1 MFFLKNKTFYQLT
14 FALTLTF
21 LYFPTLTSA
30 QVFTENKSIIIAK
43 KKAKTAKKAKTP
55 FDIELLKAVKLK
67 NFDQAKKALEKG
79 ANVDIQDED
88 GNTSLIISTSA
99 EAVDLVS
106 LLLKHNA
113 DIQLRNNKNRSAF
126 SEIFS
131 KQKTSFFM
139 QEDTPSGNYP
149 INPVI
154 ELLFVAA
161 QNLPKEEKEP
171 FALEAIFL
179 GGRDSR
185 ILELALGLGIDPNIK
200 LDMQGNTLLTNGWFT
215 TPNMVKKLIS
225 YGVDPNIPN
234 NLGET
239 PLMAASS
246 FFGSIFSSSET
257 IEVLINAG
265 AQIDAVDNQGRSA
278 LFKAIKSNRIPLA
291 VKLIEKGANVNL
303 ANSKGQYPFMLAMEK
318 ENPEL
323 IKALIKA
330 GADLNFTN
338 EEGRTPLMML
348 ALVGKNEL
356 VEAFIEAGADINKQD
371 SLGQTALMLAI
382 DKYPYPETVKILVKA
397 GADAS
402 IQDLN
407 GETAIS
413 IADRDGRTE
422 IVELL
427 KQPVNDK
434 K

>member
-1 MFFLKNKTFYQLT
+1 MFFLKNKTFYQLI

-21 LYFPTLTSA
+21 FYFPTLTSA
-30 QVFTENKSIIIAK
+30 QIFTENKSITIPK

-55 FDIELLKAVKLK
+55 FDIELLKAIKSQ

-79 ANVDIQDED
+79 ANVDVQDTD
-88 GNTSLIISTSA
+88 GNTPLIIATNL

-106 LLLKHNA
+106 LLIKHNA
-113 DIQLRNNKNRSAF
+113 DIQIRNNKNRSAL
-126 SEIFS
+126 SEFFS
-131 KQKTSFFM
+131 KQKMTFFI
-139 QEDTPSGNYP
+139 QEDNASGNYP
-149 INPVI
+149 LSPVI
-154 ELLFVAA
+154 ELLFVAS
-161 QNLPKEEKEP
+161 QNLPKEEKEQ

-179 GGRDSR
+179 GGKDSR
-185 ILELALGLGIDPNIK
+185 ILELALSLGIDPNIK

-215 TPNMVKKLIS
+215 TTTMVKKLIS

-234 NLGET
+234 NAGET
-239 PLMAASS
+239 PLMAAAS
-246 FFGSIFSSSET
+246 FFGSLFSSSEV
-257 IEVLINAG
+257 IEVLVSAG
-265 AQIDAVDNQGRSA
+265 AQIDAVDNQGSSA
-278 LFKAIKSNRIPLA
+278 LLKAIKSNRIPLA

-303 ANSKGQYPFMLAMEK
+303 ANSKGQNPFMLAMEK

-330 GADLNFTN
+330 GVDLNITN

-356 VEAFIEAGADINKQD
+356 IEAFIEAGADINKQD

-382 DKYPYPETVKILVKA
+382 DKYPYPETVKILIKA

>member
-1 MFFLKNKTFYQLT
+1 MIFLKNKTFYQLT
-14 FALTLTF
+14 FALTLAF

-30 QVFTENKSIIIAK
+30 QVFTESKSIKIPNKKAK
-43 KKAKTAKKAKTP
+43 TPKKAKTA
-55 FDIELLKAVKLK
+55 FDSQLLKAVKSQD
-67 NFDQAKKALEKG
+67 FDQAKKALEKG
-79 ANVDIQDED
+79 ANVDVQDED
-88 GNTSLIISTSA
+88 GNTSLILATNL

-106 LLLKHNA
+106 LLIKHNA
-113 DIQLRNNKNRSAF
+113 DIQIRNNKNRTAF
-126 SEIFS
+126 SEFSS
-131 KQKTSFFM
+131 KQKMAFLVV
-139 QEDTPSGNYP
+139 EDVPSGRYP
-149 INPVI
+149 ISPVI

-161 QNLPKEEKEP
+161 QNLPKEEKEQ

-179 GGRDSR
+179 GGRDPR

-200 LDMQGNTLLTNGWFT
+200 LDLQGNTLLTNGWFT
-215 TPNMVKKLIS
+215 TPNMIRKLIS
-225 YGVDPNIPN
+225 YGVDPNTAN
-234 NLGET
+234 NAGET
-239 PLMAASS
+239 PLMRVSS
-246 FFGSIFSSSET
+246 FFGSAFASTES
-257 IEVLINAG
+257 IEVLISAG
-265 AQIDAVDNQGRSA
+265 AQIDTVDSQGQSA
-278 LFKAIKSNRIPLA
+278 LLKAIKSNRIPIA

-303 ANSKGQYPFMLAMEK
+303 ADSKGQHLFMLAMEK

-330 GADLNFTN
+330 GIDLNITN

-397 GADAS
+397 GADVS

-407 GETAIS
+407 GDTAIS
-413 IADRDGRTE
+413 IADRDGRKE

-427 KQPVNDK
+427 KQSVNN
-434 K
+434 